1 MILPLQQ
8 SVRRALVDTLTA
20 LYGESAVPATLV
32 IETPPLRRFGDL
44 ALPFAFELAR
54 TLRKAPRAIAQEV
67 VAALPP
73 IAGVARAE
81 AAPNGYVN
89 VFIDRPAFL
98 RARLGGAAADTAAFT
113 QVAQV
118 KTIVEHTAIN
128 PNKAAHIGHLRNAA
142 LGDTLARMLRF
153 CGTPVEVQNYIDD
166 TGVQVADVVVGFQQ
180 LEHRA
185 IEDVRALAADPRFDY
200 YCWDLYA
207 RVTDWYGDDK
217 TRLAIRGQTL
227 HAIEHGGTPAAE
239 MGHIVAEAIVRCH
252 LRTMGRMNID
262 YDLLSWEG
270 DILRLQFWAT
280 AFETL
285 KANGTV
291 YFQDTGRL
299 AGCWVMEIDEDVDAN
314 VAAGTA
320 AAEGRDATP
329 AEPDAEDD
337 QREKVIVRSD
347 GTVTYVGKDIANQFW
362 KFGLLGRDFQY
373 RRFGTRL
380 DGATL
385 WATCST
391 GGETD
396 HPSFGGAGQV
406 VNVIDTRQ
414 SYLQKLLKQA
424 LATMGHRREAERSI
438 HFAYEMVALSLKT
451 ARELGY
457 EGDAD
462 GRPFVEVSG
471 RKGLGVKA
479 DDLIDRLT
487 DKALEEVTRRNPD
500 AAPADA
506 RRTAEQIAVAAVRY
520 FLVKY
525 SRTKFIAFD
534 IDEALSFEGESGP
547 YLQYAAVR
555 AGNIFRKLEE
565 REGVSSRDVAAALAG
580 LDPSSLESGD
590 DADALWDLVLACAR
604 LDEVVETAV
613 RSLEPSVLAKYAFG
627 LAQSFNGFYH
637 RFPILS
643 EENRDVRLW
652 RAAAA
657 SYFRQQLTRALDLM
671 GGVVPERM

>member
-8 SVRRALVDTLTA
+8 SVRRALRETLTH
-20 LYGESAVPATLV
+20 LYGADAVPATLV
-32 IETPPLRRFGDL
+32 IDTPPQRRLGDL

-67 VAALPP
+67 VAAWPALDG
-73 IAGVARAE
+73 IDRVE

-89 VFIDRPAFL
+89 VFLDRAAFL
-98 RARLGGAAADTAAFT
+98 RARLGTAPADPSAFT
-113 QVAQV
+113 DVTPG

-142 LGDTLARMLRF
+142 MGDTFARLLRF

-180 LEHRA
+180 IESRTLE
-185 IEDVRALAADPRFDY
+185 EVQALAAAPKFDY

-207 RVTDWYGDDK
+207 QVTDWYAADAA
-217 TRLAIRGQTL
+217 RLKVRSQTL
-227 HAIEHGGTPAAE
+227 HAIEHGEAPTAA
-239 MGHIVAEAIVRCH
+239 MGAIVADAIVRCH

-291 YFQDTGRL
+291 YFQETGRL
-299 AGCWVMEIDEDVDAN
+299 AGCWVMQIDEDIDATVADGPPVVDESAP
-314 VAAGTA
+314 AE
-320 AAEGRDATP
+320 AAE
-329 AEPDAEDD
+329 D

-347 GTVTYVGKDIANQFW
+347 GTVTYVGKDIAYQFW

-373 RRFGTRL
+373 RRFATRL
-380 DGATL
+380 DGEAL
-385 WATCST
+385 WATCSAD
-391 GGETD
+391 GETP
-396 HPSFGGAGQV
+396 HPEFGGARQV
-406 VNVIDTRQ
+406 INVIDTRQ

-424 LATMGHRREAERSI
+424 LAIMGHAHEARHSI
-438 HFAYEMVALSLKT
+438 HFAYEMVALTHRT

-457 EGDAD
+457 QGDAD
-462 GRPFVEVSG
+462 GKPFVEVSG

-479 DDLIDRLT
+479 DDLLDRLT
-487 DKALEEVTRRNPD
+487 DKALDEVRRRNPD
-500 AAPADA
+500 QPAADA
-506 RRTAEQIAVAAVRY
+506 RRAAEQIAVAAVRY
-520 FLVKY
+520 FLVKF

-555 AGNIFRKLEE
+555 AGNILRKLEA
-565 REGVSSRDVAAALAG
+565 RDGVSADDV
-580 LDPSSLESGD
+580 
-590 DADALWDLVLACAR
+590 ADALASLDVATLSAGEDGDAMWDLVLSCAR
-604 LDEVVETAV
+604 LDEVVENAV
-613 RSLEPSVLAKYAFG
+613 RALEPSVLAKYAFG

-637 RFPILS
+637 RFPILA
-643 EENRDVRLW
+643 EDDRTIRLW

-657 SYFRQQLTRALDLM
+657 SYFRQQVTRALELM
-671 GGVVPERM
+671 GGAVPERM

>member
-1 MILPLQQ
+1 MILPLQLA
-8 SVRRALVDTLTA
+8 VRRALTETLST
-20 LYGESAVPATLV
+20 LYGEGAVPAALV
-32 IETPPLRRFGDL
+32 IETPPQRRFGDL

-54 TLRKAPRAIAQEV
+54 SLRKAPRAIAQEV

-73 IAGVARAE
+73 IAGVSRVE
-81 AAPNGYVN
+81 AAHNGYVN
-89 VFIDRPAFL
+89 VFIDRPSFL
-98 RARLGGAAADTAAFT
+98 MAHLGEAAAADTSAFT
-113 QVAQV
+113 HLVQD

-142 LGDTLARMLRF
+142 LGDTFARLLRF

-166 TGVQVADVVVGFQQ
+166 TGVQVADVVVGFQ
-180 LEHRA
+180 H
-185 IEDVRALAADPRFDY
+185 IEPKSLDEVRALAADTRFDY

-207 RVTDWYGDDK
+207 KVTDWYADDK
-217 TRLAIRGQTL
+217 ERLAIRSATL
-227 HAIEHGGTPAAE
+227 HAIEGGEAPTAD
-239 MGHIVAEAIVRCH
+239 MGAVIADAIVRCH

-270 DILRLQFWAT
+270 DILRLKFWAS
-280 AFETL
+280 AFDTL

-291 YFQDTGRL
+291 YFQESGRL
-299 AGCWVMEIDEDVDAN
+299 AGCWVMEIDEDI
-314 VAAGTA
+314 
-320 AAEGRDATP
+320 DATVADGAP
-329 AEPDAEDD
+329 APDEGADD
-337 QREKVIVRSD
+337 AGQREKVIVRSD
-347 GTVTYVGKDIANQFW
+347 GTVTYVGKDIAYQFW
-362 KFGLLGRDFQY
+362 KFGLLGRDFHY
-373 RRFGTRL
+373 RAFATRL
-380 DGATL
+380 DGGTL

-391 GGETD
+391 GGETA
-396 HPSFGGAGQV
+396 HPAFGAAGQV

-424 LATMGHRREAERSI
+424 LSTMGHQREAERSV
-438 HFAYEMVALSLKT
+438 HFAYEMVALTHRT

-462 GRPFVEVSG
+462 GKPFVEVSG

-479 DDLIDRLT
+479 DDLLDRLT
-487 DKALEEVTRRNPD
+487 DKALTEVARRNPD
-500 AAPADA
+500 MPPSDA
-506 RRTAEQIAVAAVRY
+506 RQTAGQIAIAAVRY
-520 FLVKY
+520 FLVKF

-555 AGNIFRKLEE
+555 AGNIFRKLQE
-565 REGVSSRDVAAALAG
+565 REGVSASDVADALHE
-580 LDPSSLESGD
+580 LDPASVCDGD

-604 LDEVVETAV
+604 LDEVVESAV
-613 RSLEPSVLAKYAFG
+613 RTLEPSVLAKYAFG

-643 EENRDVRLW
+643 EEDPARRLW

-657 SYFRQQLTRALDLM
+657 SYFRQQLGRALDLM
-671 GGVVPERM
+671 GAGVPERM